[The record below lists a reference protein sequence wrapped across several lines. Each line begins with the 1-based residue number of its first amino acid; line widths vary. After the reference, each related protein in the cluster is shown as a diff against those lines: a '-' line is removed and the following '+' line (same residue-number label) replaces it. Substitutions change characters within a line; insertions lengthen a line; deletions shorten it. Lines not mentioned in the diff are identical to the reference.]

1 MAISTKVQDIIANSS
16 WIRKMFEEGDN
27 LRKQFGAENVFDFS
41 LGNPNIEPPA
51 QFKEA
56 LIQAAAAVIPNKH
69 GYMPNAGYP
78 DTRKAVAAYQ
88 SSIRGVP
95 LAFNNIIMTC
105 GAGGALNVIL
115 KALLNPNE
123 EVIVP
128 TPCFVEYRSYVDN
141 AGGVTKFVKT
151 KSDFS
156 LDLEAIAAA
165 ITEKTKIVLINS
177 PNNPTG
183 KVYDGAAIKGL
194 ANVLRDKSRALGED
208 IYLISD
214 EPYTDIVYDGA
225 EVPSVLAAYES
236 SIIATSYSKSLSLP
250 GERIGYL
257 AINPAM
263 KGVGTVID
271 AAILCNR
278 ILGFVNAPALMQR
291 VIVNL
296 QGAQV
301 AVAEYK
307 RKRDLLCD
315 GLAALGYK
323 FVKPAGAFYLFPQSP
338 IEDDVLFV
346 KALLQEKIICVPG
359 SGFCGPGFFRISY
372 CVEDRTII
380 NSMVGFGK
388 VMKSFNGGR

>member
-1 MAISTKVQDIIANSS
+1 MAISTKIQDMIANSS

-41 LGNPNIEPPA
+41 LGNPNIEPPDK
-51 QFKEA
+51 FKEA

-78 DTRKAVAAYQ
+78 ETRKSVAAYQ

-156 LDLEAIAAA
+156 LDLSAIAAA

-194 ANVLRDKSRALGED
+194 ADVLRDKSRTLGED

-225 EVPSVLAAYES
+225 EVPSVLAAYEN

-257 AINPAM
+257 AINPAL
-263 KGVGTVID
+263 KGVAMVID

-359 SGFCGPGFFRISY
+359 SGFSGPGFFRISY

-380 NSMVGFGK
+380 NSMEGFGK

>member
-1 MAISTKVQDIIANSS
+1 MAISTKVQDIIVNSS

-27 LRKQFGAENVFDFS
+27 LKKQYGPDNVFDFS
-41 LGNPNIEPPA
+41 LGNPNIEPPDK
-51 QFKEA
+51 FKEA
-56 LIQAAAAVIPNKH
+56 LLQAAAAVIPNKH
-69 GYMPNAGYP
+69 GYMPNADYLE
-78 DTRKAVAAYQ
+78 TRKSVAAYQ
-88 SSIRGVP
+88 SSLQGVP
-95 LAFNNIIMTC
+95 LTYINIIMTC

-128 TPCFVEYRSYVDN
+128 TPCFVEYRFYVDN
-141 AGGVTKFVKT
+141 AGGVTKLVKT

-156 LDLEAIAAA
+156 LDLEAIDAA

-183 KVYDGAAIKGL
+183 KVYDAGAINDMADI
-194 ANVLRDKSRALGED
+194 LRRKSRILGQD

-214 EPYTDIVYDGA
+214 EPYKDIVYDGVN
-225 EVPSVLAAYES
+225 VPSVLAAYEN
-236 SIIATSYSKSLSLP
+236 SIIATSYSKNLSLP

-263 KGVGTVID
+263 QTVETVID

-296 QGAQV
+296 QGARV
-301 AVAEYK
+301 AVADYQ

-323 FVKPAGAFYLFPQSP
+323 FIKPAGAFYLFPQSP
-338 IEDDVLFV
+338 IDDDGLFV
-346 KALLQEKIICVPG
+346 KALLQEKIIVVPG

-372 CVEDRTII
+372 CTEDRTII
-380 NSMVGFGK
+380 NSMDGFGK
-388 VMKSFNGGR
+388 VMRQFS

>member
-16 WIRKMFEEGDN
+16 WIRRMFEEGDN
-27 LRKQFGAENVFDFS
+27 LRKLYGAENVFDFS
-41 LGNPNIEPPA
+41 LGNPNIEPPDK
-51 QFKEA
+51 FKEA
-56 LIQAAAAVIPNKH
+56 LLQMAAAIIPNKH
-69 GYMPNAGYP
+69 GYMPNAGYLE
-78 DTRKAVAAYQ
+78 TRKSVAAHQ
-88 SSIRGVP
+88 SVLRNVP
-95 LAFNNIIMTC
+95 LAYSNIIMTC

-128 TPCFVEYRSYVDN
+128 TPCFVEYRFYVDN
-141 AGGVTKFVKT
+141 AGGVTKLVKT

-156 LDLEAIAAA
+156 LDLEAIDAA
-165 ITEKTKIVLINS
+165 ITDKTKIVLINS

-183 KVYDGAAIKGL
+183 KVYDAATIHGL
-194 ANVLRDKSRALGED
+194 ADLLRHKSRTLGQD

-214 EPYTDIVYDGA
+214 EPYTDIVYDGTD
-225 EVPSVLAAYES
+225 VPSVLAAYEN
-236 SIIATSYSKSLSLP
+236 SIIATSYSKNLSLP

-263 KGVGTVID
+263 QAVETVID

-291 VIVNL
+291 VIVSL

-315 GLAALGYK
+315 GLAALGYQ
-323 FVKPAGAFYLFPQSP
+323 FVKPTGAFYLFPQSP
-338 IEDDVLFV
+338 IADDVAFA
-346 KALLQEKIICVPG
+346 KALLQEKIIVVPG
-359 SGFCGPGFFRISY
+359 SGFSGPGFFRISY

-380 NSMVGFGK
+380 NSMDGFGK
-388 VMKSFNGGR
+388 VMKSFSSGR